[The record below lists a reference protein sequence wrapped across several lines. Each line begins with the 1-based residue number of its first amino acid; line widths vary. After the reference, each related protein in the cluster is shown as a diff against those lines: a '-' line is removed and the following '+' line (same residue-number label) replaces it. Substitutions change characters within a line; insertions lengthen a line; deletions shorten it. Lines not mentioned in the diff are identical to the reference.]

1 MDTHC
6 AARHGPPELYSYTQ
20 LYSYTAMKLYIA
32 IQYTTSTTPLCARP
46 RPRAQGGGGG
56 SLWSLALCL
65 SRGGECEERESCAPS
80 AKLHM
85 KEGAFF
91 YSQVLRVNMIIMRQ
105 INICVRSSVFIQ
117 HAPLRGSRDAP
128 RPPRPWSLHVPRR
141 STADRATSDASLAEP
156 SSDHGSSHAA
166 GPAN

>member
-1 MDTHC
+1 MLKKGYTWTRIRRG
-6 AARHGPPELYSYTQ
+6 ASRPSRAIQLYTAIQ
-20 LYSYTAMKLYIA
+20 LYSYKAIHRYTIYNLY
-32 IQYTTSTTPLCARP
+32 YTPL
-46 RPRAQGGGGG
+46 RAPAPQGAGGRGG
-56 SLWSLALCL
+56 DGLWSLA
-65 SRGGECEERESCAPS
+65 GESVKRESCAPS

-141 STADRATSDASLAEP
+141 STADRATSDASLAAIERP
-156 SSDHGSSHAA
+156 WTK
-166 GPAN
+166 

>member
-1 MDTHC
+1 MRG
-6 AARHGPPELYSYTQ
+6 ASRPSRAIQLYTAIQ
-20 LYSYTAMKLYIA
+20 LYSYKAIHRYTIYNLYN
-32 IQYTTSTTPLCARP
+32 TPLRAPAPQGAGGRGGESVESRP
-46 RPRAQGGGGG
+46 LG
-56 SLWSLALCL
+56 L

-105 INICVRSSVFIQ
+105 INMCVRSSVFIQ

-141 STADRATSDASLAEP
+141 STADRATSDASLAAIERP
-156 SSDHGSSHAA
+156 WTK
-166 GPAN
+166 

>member
-1 MDTHC
+1 MYSCKFYSVVGHAYSCVYMDTH
-6 AARHGPPELYSYTQ
+6 TQ
-20 LYSYTAMKLYIA
+20 LYSYTAIKLYIA

-56 SLWSLALCL
+56 DGLWSLA
-65 SRGGECEERESCAPS
+65 GESVKRESCAPS

-141 STADRATSDASLAEP
+141 STADRATSDASLAAIERP
-156 SSDHGSSHAA
+156 WTK
-166 GPAN
+166 